1 MDTTTTPASPMGSD
15 TGARERLA
23 HSLQQMV
30 DEADHLLKNAQRTG
44 SDQFNAARDKFEVQ
58 LRHAK
63 EELRRLEDAAVY
75 NAKRAARAT
84 DHAVH
89 EHPYAAMGMAA
100 GVGLLIGMLI
110 TRR

>member
-1 MDTTTTPASPMGSD
+1 MDAGTSSHD
-15 TGARERLA
+15 TVARDRLA
-23 HSLQQMV
+23 VSLKQMV
-30 DEADHLLKNAQRTG
+30 DEAEQWLKSAQRTG
-44 SDQFNAARDKFEVQ
+44 NEQFDLARDKFESQ

-63 EELRRLEDAAVY
+63 AELRHLEDTVTQQAR
-75 NAKRAARAT
+75 RAARAT

-100 GVGLLIGMLI
+100 GVGLLLGMLI